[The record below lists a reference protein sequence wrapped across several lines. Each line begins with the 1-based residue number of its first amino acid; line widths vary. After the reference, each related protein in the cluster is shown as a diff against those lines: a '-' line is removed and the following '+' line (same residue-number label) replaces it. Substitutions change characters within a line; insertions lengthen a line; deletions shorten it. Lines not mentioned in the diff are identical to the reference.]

1 MRTGNVRSGS
11 YAGENIMTENEQA
24 DTGIDIEVPDIPLPQ
39 AAAEDKGIKDTFNS
53 AFKFAFVGAGQAGS
67 RLAQSFYQLGYR
79 RVCAINTADQDLAT
93 VQLPAANKLCL
104 GGGGAGK
111 DPSVATK
118 TYIEKREDVLDF
130 MKRSF
135 GPDIDRIFICAS
147 AGGGTG
153 NGCTMELIKTAHE
166 LAASLRKPI
175 QVGVIVALPKNLEGR
190 KVCANAHSL
199 MVQLAQ
205 AVDKGLITPMIILDN
220 ERIESIY
227 PGLAVDPFWNTANR
241 SIASLF
247 HLFNTTAIQSSHY
260 TSFDQKDFES
270 LLNSGLIIFG
280 ATPVYKW
287 QEQSDI
293 SFAVRDNIKRN
304 MLAGGIDLSTGS
316 VAGAIIIGSQTI
328 LNQVPQ
334 ANLDHAFEQLSRLL
348 KGGNTIQRGIYRGNK
363 ENLVVY
369 TMVGGLEQPKERIAE
384 LKKLGG
390 V

>member
-1 MRTGNVRSGS
+1 
-11 YAGENIMTENEQA
+11 MTEEIQPVEPQ
-24 DTGIDIEVPDIPLPQ
+24 DTGIDINVPDIPLPS
-39 AAAEDKGIKDTFNS
+39 AAVEDKSIKDTFNG
-53 AFKFAFVGAGQAGS
+53 AFKFAFIGAGQGGS
-67 RLAQSFYQLGYR
+67 RIAQAFYQLGYR
-79 RVCAINTADQDLAT
+79 RVCAINTAEQDLAT
-93 VQLPAANKLCL
+93 IQLPAANKMCL

-111 DPSVATK
+111 DPNIAAKV
-118 TYIEKREDVLDF
+118 YREKREDVLDF

-135 GPDIDRIFICAS
+135 GPEVDRIFVCIS

-153 NGCTMELIKTAHE
+153 NGCAMELINTAHE
-166 LAASLRKPI
+166 LSAALRRPI
-175 QVGVIVALPKNLEGR
+175 NVGVIVALPKNLEGS
-190 KVCANAHSL
+190 KVCVNAYTL
-199 MVQLAQ
+199 MTQLSD
-205 AVDKGLITPMIILDN
+205 AVGRGLITPMIILDN

-227 PGLAVDPFWNTANR
+227 PGLAVDPFWTTANR

-247 HLFNTTAIQSSHY
+247 HLFNTTAVQSSHY

-270 LLNSGLIIFG
+270 ILNAGLIIFG

-293 SFAVRDNIKRN
+293 SFAVRDNLKRN

-316 VAGAIIIGSQTI
+316 VAGAIIIGSQII

-348 KGGNTIQRGIYRGNK
+348 KGGNMIHRGIYRGNK